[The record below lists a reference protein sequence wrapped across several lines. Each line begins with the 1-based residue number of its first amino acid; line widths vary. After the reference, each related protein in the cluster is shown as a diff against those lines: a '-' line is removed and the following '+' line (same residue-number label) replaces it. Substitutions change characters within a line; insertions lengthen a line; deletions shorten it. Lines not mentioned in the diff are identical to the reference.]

1 MTGDHDPPRSIKVVS
16 TAPFIVRGP
25 TETVKLGNLTIPKG
39 VHLTL
44 LIGLLHYD
52 PKIWGEDAK
61 EFKPQRF
68 SEGVSN
74 ATNIQSS
81 FVPFSSG
88 PRVCIGQNFAMIEA
102 KIALAMILKSFSFE
116 LSPSYLHAPFSVVTL
131 TPQFAASITWAL
143 KLLNWLWFKPRKLE
157 KFLREQGPNGNPYR
171 PFLGVLEDFVSHENR
186 ITTTNQTNSFIW
198 FGPWPRL
205 NVADPELIKEIL
217 NKPDVFQKPLPET
230 GKILAGGILFL
241 EGEKWAKHRKI
252 INPAFHLEK
261 LKNMAPAIGVSCSNM
276 VEKLKAMVS
285 SSNEDWCEI
294 DIWPYLEDLT
304 GDVISRTAFGS
315 NHEEGSKIFQLQRE
329 KAKLTLQLLQLSFIP
344 DGGQNT
350 INFVNESALFPKSAF
365 IKGFIMILFRRY
377 LPTKTNR
384 KVKAT
389 ANELHSLLRG
399 IIDKRLKAMERG
411 EAIPAD
417 DLLGILLESNSKS
430 NQEHG
435 NKNAGM
441 SIEDVIEEC
450 KLFYFAGS
458 ETTSSLL
465 VWTMVLLCQHPEWQ
479 TQAREE
485 VMRVFGNSEPCFE
498 GLNQLK
504 TVTMILQ
511 EVLRLYPPTPLIVRG
526 STETVKLGNL
536 TIPRGVHLTLLI
548 GLLHNDPEIWGNDAK
563 DFKPQRFSEGVSN
576 ATKIQSSFIPFSS
589 GPRICIGQNFAMI
602 EAKIALAMILKSF
615 SFELSPSYLH
625 APSSMLTLQPQFGAP
640 MILRSLE

>member
-1 MTGDHDPPRSIKVVS
+1 MV
-16 TAPFIVRGP
+16 
-25 TETVKLGNLTIPKG
+25 
-39 VHLTL
+39 LTL
-44 LIGLLHYD
+44 GI
-52 PKIWGEDAK
+52 
-61 EFKPQRF
+61 
-68 SEGVSN
+68 
-74 ATNIQSS
+74 
-81 FVPFSSG
+81 
-88 PRVCIGQNFAMIEA
+88 
-102 KIALAMILKSFSFE
+102 ILTSI
-116 LSPSYLHAPFSVVTL
+116 VV
-131 TPQFAASITWAL
+131 AASITWAL
-143 KLLNWLWFKPRKLE
+143 KLLNWLWFKPKKLE
-157 KFLREQGPNGNPYR
+157 KFLREQGLNGNPYR
-171 PFLGVLEDFVSHENR
+171 PFLGDLKDLIRVKRAKQQRSIKLMSDDTLQHIFMYYH
-186 ITTTNQTNSFIW
+186 QTLTKYGKNSFIW

-344 DGGQNT
+344 GW
-350 INFVNESALFPKSAF
+350 
-365 IKGFIMILFRRY
+365 RY

-602 EAKIALAMILKSF
+602 ETKLALAMILQHF